1 MHGMHN
7 IVCHAFFF
15 PYPIIEVFQMAIT
28 AVSHR
33 EKSAA
38 GGKHITDVNNPQRL
52 RGNSM
57 EINDGSYTAIVR
69 SGKSNSSI
77 IMDKANLI
85 LVDCGAGP
93 KVLEKSLSDINM
105 TIERITGAVIT
116 HSHSDHMNEATLRK
130 LAANGVPIYC
140 NDEVKKIAVA
150 ATKEEFKQLVMNHIH
165 AISVRTEFNIGNYTI
180 KAFNLKHDAEGGC
193 YGYVFKKKMPD
204 KIEKILYATD
214 FGYPSDHIKE
224 LFRNSDVIFIESDHD
239 DGMLDKNVGIPEYIK
254 EDHIRNNHIS
264 NAQCSAML
272 EEILS
277 NSDNLPRKIHLLHI
291 TDTINTDDKAIS
303 TCRRMLIKNGWKDI
317 VVSI

>member
-1 MHGMHN
+1 
-7 IVCHAFFF
+7 
-15 PYPIIEVFQMAIT
+15 
-28 AVSHR
+28 
-33 EKSAA
+33 
-38 GGKHITDVNNPQRL
+38 
-52 RGNSM
+52 M
-57 EINDGSYTAIVR
+57 ELNDGSYTAIVR

-77 IMDKANLI
+77 IMDKTNLI

-105 TIERITGAVIT
+105 TIEQITGAVIT
-116 HSHSDHMNEATLRK
+116 HSDHMNEAMLRK
-130 LAANGVPIYC
+130 LAANGIPIYC

-165 AISVRTEFNIGNYTI
+165 AISVRTEFSIGDYAI

-204 KIEKILYATD
+204 KIKKIVYATD
-214 FGYPSDHIKE
+214 FRYPTDHIKE

-254 EDHIRNNHIS
+254 ENHIRNNHIS

-277 NSDNLPRKIHLLHI
+277 NSETLPRKVHLLHI
-291 TDTINTDDKAIS
+291 TDTINTAEKALS
-303 TCRRMLIKNGWKDI
+303 TCRRMLKRNGWNDI
-317 VVSI
+317 EVGI